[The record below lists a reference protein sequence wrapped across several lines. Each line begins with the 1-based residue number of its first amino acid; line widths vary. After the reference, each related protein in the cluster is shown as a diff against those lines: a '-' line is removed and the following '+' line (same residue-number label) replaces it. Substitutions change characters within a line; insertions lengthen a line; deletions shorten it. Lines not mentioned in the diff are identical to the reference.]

1 MGWPTFARTF
11 WVSELFASIVK
22 PPTEQ
27 KLNYDK
33 GDYAALRS
41 YLDCDWDKHFDAV
54 ALDVDEMWN
63 IFKTKLI
70 AVLRNLF
77 L

>member
-1 MGWPTFARTF
+1 MLMAPKTLSAINAF
-11 WVSELFASIVK
+11 
-22 PPTEQ
+22 EQ

-63 IFKTKLI
+63 IFKTKI
-70 AVLRNLF
+70 V
-77 L
+77 